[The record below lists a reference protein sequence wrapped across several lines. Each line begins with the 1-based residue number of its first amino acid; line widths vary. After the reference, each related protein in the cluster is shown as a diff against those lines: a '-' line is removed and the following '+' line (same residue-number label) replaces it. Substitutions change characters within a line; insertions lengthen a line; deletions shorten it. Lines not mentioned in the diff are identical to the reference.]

1 MTLTVEAT
9 YENAWASTAGFT
21 LPWVTTARRRPGGG
35 DIRVSHLMQ
44 TAYYGYSQHYAN
56 FPDEMR
62 RLPPSWSNR
71 SSSRA
76 PRSPGASRRTASTW
90 PTARSTPA
98 STGVQRE
105 LTLAQVES
113 RTIQM
118 QSMMPDG
125 VVNNPTPEGLA
136 DLIAYLQSLTGGG
149 AP

>member
-1 MTLTVEAT
+1 MVESVLKPSAKIARGFET
-9 YENAWASTAGFT
+9 YRFDMADGKVYAGFVVSERAKSV
-21 LPWVTTARRRPGGG
+21 L
-35 DIRVSHLMQ
+35 IRE
-44 TAYYGYSQHYAN
+44 G
-56 FPDEMR
+56 
-62 RLPPSWSNR
+62 
-71 SSSRA
+71 
-76 PRSPGASRRTASTW
+76 
-90 PTARSTPA
+90 
-98 STGVQRE
+98 TGVQRE